1 MDSKIVIDNETIAS
15 FYRDNKHLDIVSMN
29 LLFIDIMKNLSTNL
43 EHSIGTTVNSK
54 ILDIVSEMNNQINSM
69 KLDLTMKLH
78 ESKKEYIDDI
88 KNLMQT
94 YSLTNNDKINQLI
107 EKSNDNLLTKTT
119 LLINDIVPKSQEKN
133 VSIIE
138 SHIKN
143 YCSTICNDTQKL
155 IQMHSK
161 DTNNVDVI
169 SGLLETQMNKMINSI
184 QQPIYNLLNA
194 NEDKSNSNFN
204 SLRDSLSVQKETQL
218 KMSSDIN
225 SFLSRYK
232 NNSQFKGDVGE
243 TNLMFMLQSIMP
255 TDEITRVNSQ
265 TSTCDIKVRRKGNKP
280 SILFECKEQSY
291 SVPTDEV
298 EKFKRDLQSQKSHG
312 IMISQTSPITYKS
325 SFEID
330 IINGLIHVY
339 IPNCEN
345 NVEKIQ
351 IAIDI
356 IDNLHH
362 RLQTLE
368 KGELNALTLSKDDL
382 DEILK
387 EYKNFAD
394 KKSAMLETIKTL
406 VKQLQ
411 DQLDQIQIPKIKG
424 LLIRHGSI
432 ENDRN
437 SLSCKFCNCFEGK
450 NKLSISAHIKK
461 CKSNPENVNVSDE
474 DSVVSET
481 ATAATPVIKLDMKQ
495 VVKPDPSLLASK
507 NAKTGKTRM
516 TINL

>member
-1 MDSKIVIDNETIAS
+1 MNNKIVIDNPVIAS
-15 FYRDNKHLDIVSMN
+15 FYRDNKHLDIISMN

-54 ILDIVSEMNNQINSM
+54 ILDIVSEMNTQLNSF

-88 KNLMQT
+88 KSLMQT
-94 YSLTNNDKINQLI
+94 NSLTNNDKINQLV

-119 LLINDIVPKSQEKN
+119 LLINDIIPKSQEKN
-133 VSIIE
+133 ISVIE

-143 YCSTICNDTQKL
+143 YCTAICNDTQRL
-155 IQMHSK
+155 IQMHSN
-161 DTNNVDVI
+161 DTNNAEVI
-169 SGLLETQMNKMINSI
+169 SKLLETQMNKMINNI
-184 QQPIYNLLNA
+184 QQPIYNLLNTSEER
-194 NEDKSNSNFN
+194 NNSNFN
-204 SLRDSLSVQKETQL
+204 SLRDSLSVQKETQQ
-218 KMSSDIN
+218 KMSSEIN

-243 TNLMFMLQSIMP
+243 TNLLFMLQHIMP
-255 TDEITRVNSQ
+255 TDEITRVNTQ
-265 TSTCDIKVRRKGNKP
+265 TSTCDIKVKRKGNKP

-298 EKFKRDLQSQKSHG
+298 EKFKKDLQNQKSHG

-345 NVEKIQ
+345 NIEKIQ

-356 IDNLHH
+356 IDNLHF

-368 KGELNALTLSKDDL
+368 NGELNAMALSKDDL

-387 EYKNFAD
+387 EYRNFAD
-394 KKSAMLETIKTL
+394 KKIAMMDTIKTL
-406 VKQLQ
+406 VKKLQ
-411 DQLDQIQIPKIKG
+411 EQLDEIQIPKIKA

-432 ENDRN
+432 ENDKN
-437 SLSCKFCNCFEGK
+437 SLSCKYCNCFEGK

-461 CKSNPENVNVSDE
+461 CKFNPENANVSDE
-474 DSVVSET
+474 SEEPEET
-481 ATAATPVIKLDMKQ
+481 NTTIKLDIKPI
-495 VVKPDPSLLASK
+495 VKPDPSLLSK
-507 NAKTGKTRM
+507 NPKTGKKSM
-516 TINL
+516 SFNI